1 MKQRRG
7 GYDVTNTV
15 NITDPRKV
23 GETVSAIVRARY
35 PQVSQTVLDQAFQT
49 FGELY
54 AGTLPGYLGCDT
66 WYHDAQHS
74 LDCALA
80 MARLMD
86 GHDAAAPAQQRLG
99 ATRTVLGV
107 ILALFHDAGYIRR
120 VDDDARNG
128 AEFTLYHVGRSGEFL
143 EQFLPQVG
151 LGDYGPLAAQLVHFT
166 GYEIALDKI
175 KVRGKRDRQL
185 GFLLGTA
192 DLIAQLADRS
202 YLEKCRSHLYR
213 EFELCGLAGKPK
225 SDGPTPIYASPDD
238 LIRQTPGFVSHLF
251 EERLDGYF
259 ASAYQCLDTHF
270 DGENPYLDEINRH
283 LKHVKRMIRAKDFE
297 DLRRKPRRIHAPV
310 LRRKLGLKAIQH
322 QGQAAATA

>member
-1 MKQRRG
+1 MKERRG

-35 PQVSQTVLDQAFQT
+35 PEAPHAALNQAFQT

-86 GHDAAAPAQQRLG
+86 GHDASTPARQRLG

-120 VDDDARNG
+120 ANDTARNG

-143 EQFLPQVG
+143 EEFLPQVG
-151 LGDYGPLAAQLVHFT
+151 LAEYGPLAAQLVHFT

-225 SDGPTPIYASPDD
+225 QNGPTPIYESPED
-238 LIRQTPGFVSHLF
+238 LIRQTPSFVGHLF

-259 ASAYQCLDTHF
+259 ASAYRCLEAHF
-270 DGENPYLDEINRH
+270 DGDNPYLDEINRH
-283 LKHVKRMIRAKDFE
+283 LKHVKRLIRAQDFE
-297 DLRRKPRRIHAPV
+297 ELRRKPRRIHASV
-310 LRRKLGLKAIQH
+310 LRRKLGLKPAPPTRR
-322 QGQAAATA
+322 AAASA